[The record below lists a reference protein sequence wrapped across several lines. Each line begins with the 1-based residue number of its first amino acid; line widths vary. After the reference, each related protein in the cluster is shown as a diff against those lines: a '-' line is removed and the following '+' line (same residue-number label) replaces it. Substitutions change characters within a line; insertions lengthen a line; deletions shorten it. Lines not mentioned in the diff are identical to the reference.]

1 VSAEGPALRRPPEDG
16 RLQGR
21 FAAIS
26 LAGMQMIRNRMHGRV
41 AAIVAVAVTLSVGG
55 MGTAQGSSR
64 PPDAPANA
72 AKTKKK
78 SYAFNADWKTGP
90 QDVIGEGERG
100 TDVEGTDEAK
110 LRGLPFAKKALLDE
124 LSRFTYNHPD
134 QIPRM
139 DYSGTYHITFDA
151 DVYNRGM
158 FLGTFSGFYDYSV
171 DSEGNPTAAPTG
183 RITGGTREFKGARG
197 SFTVLDLHYTSN
209 DPAKQAGRWKGSI
222 RY

>member
-1 VSAEGPALRRPPEDG
+1 
-16 RLQGR
+16 
-21 FAAIS
+21 
-26 LAGMQMIRNRMHGRV
+26 MQKIRNRMHRSV
-41 AAIVAVAVTLSVGG
+41 APIVAVVVILSVGG

-64 PPDAPANA
+64 PPESSANA
-72 AKTKKK
+72 AKSKKK
-78 SYAFNADWKTGP
+78 SYAFNAAWKTGP

-100 TDVEGTDEAK
+100 SGVEGTDEAK

-124 LSRFTYNHPD
+124 LSQLTYNHPGE
-134 QIPRM
+134 IPRM
-139 DYSGTYHITFDA
+139 DYSGTYHVTFDA
-151 DVYNRGM
+151 DVFDRGK
-158 FLGTFSGFYDYSV
+158 FIGTFSGFFDYSV

-183 RITGGTREFKGARG
+183 QITGGTREFKGATG